1 MPKGGIVY
9 LIMVFA
15 PWEAI
20 IKYNVLSPMGVF
32 VLGGIYHTINRQLH
46 AFSCNLGIIAFPTGF
61 NCTRYARAITSL
73 LVMQLFPNYTQK
85 HVITYT
91 NLM

>member
-1 MPKGGIVY
+1 M
-9 LIMVFA
+9 F
-15 PWEAI
+15 I
-20 IKYNVLSPMGVF
+20 I
-32 VLGGIYHTINRQLH
+32 TINRQLH

-91 NLM
+91 NSIPNVAVYKISIKNYTCYF

>member
-1 MPKGGIVY
+1 MHRLEKQVY
-9 LIMVFA
+9 HA
-15 PWEAI
+15 
-20 IKYNVLSPMGVF
+20 
-32 VLGGIYHTINRQLH
+32 INRQLH

-91 NLM
+91 NYTIMKLD